1 MFVGWW
7 RFRCTRKRFI
17 LRFKIEKETRE
28 CLFFLMYRFSIV
40 PIENNETKEK
50 LNKIDVEVC
59 DALWAR
65 YAILRAEVDECH

>member
-40 PIENNETKEK
+40 PIENKETKEK

-59 DALWAR
+59 DAWRAGYVVLC
-65 YAILRAEVDECH
+65 AEVDECH